1 MIAHAE
7 QTTPSH
13 ASKKVVYVA
22 IVANLAI
29 AVFKYVA
36 AAITGSPA
44 MLAEAFHSTA
54 DTGNEFLM
62 LLGMTSAM
70 GRFCISIHFWLLFT
84 FSGLAAVLPSIKEFR
99 IWGIQSPPHTWAGTT
114 LCSFSGPH
122 SISIPGEFR
131 TVNCYREKIPTRACG
146 TRLLAARIRACSR
159 CFWKTQPAC
168 WAPL

>member
-62 LLGMTSAM
+62 LLGMKRSL
-70 GRFCISIHFWLLFT
+70 R
-84 FSGLAAVLPSIKEFR
+84 
-99 IWGIQSPPHTWAGTT
+99 PPG
-114 LCSFSGPH
+114 
-122 SISIPGEFR
+122 
-131 TVNCYREKIPTRACG
+131 
-146 TRLLAARIRACSR
+146 
-159 CFWKTQPAC
+159 
-168 WAPL
+168 